1 MFKTSRG
8 TVDFVTISTMS
19 FPSLKRN
26 EHYFIDY
33 YYIVV
38 KYLIPFRPFCLIIT
52 DDPTAL
58 LLSTVV
64 QE

>member
-1 MFKTSRG
+1 
-8 TVDFVTISTMS
+8 MS